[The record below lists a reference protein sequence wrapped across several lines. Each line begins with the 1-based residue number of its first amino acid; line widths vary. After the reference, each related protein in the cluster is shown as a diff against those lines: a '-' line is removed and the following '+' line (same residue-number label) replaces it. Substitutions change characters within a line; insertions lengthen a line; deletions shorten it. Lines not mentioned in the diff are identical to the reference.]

1 MDHSDTSVDFVIMAK
16 KKSLFKKLRK
26 SGSSLVA
33 EPEAPVDD
41 VILEALAKPKVEQ
54 VVAPAIIRKPY
65 IAPEK
70 TYPAVTNVEVNKND
84 IFGAL
89 DIAKQAVIEDAGKR
103 EYVGEFYSIDS
114 DEERIATY
122 LFEAKLPGYDGW
134 RWAVTV
140 AKVDEQSAPT
150 ICDVVLLP
158 GTKALLAP
166 NWIPYSQRIQPG
178 DLGVGD
184 VVPTAA
190 DDERL
195 TQGYAALPEDE
206 ELDITQLFEFGLGR
220 ARVLSVIGRDAAS
233 KRWYEGDR
241 GPKTPIARSAP
252 KPCQSCGFFIPIAG
266 SLRTTFG
273 VCSNAISPED
283 ARVVSFDHGCGA
295 HSEALIKAE

>member
-1 MDHSDTSVDFVIMAK
+1 MAK

-41 VILEALAKPKVEQ
+41 LILEALAKPKVEQ

-89 DIAKQAVIEDAGKR
+89 DMAKQAVIEDAGKR

-295 HSEALIKAE
+295 HSEALIKAK

>member
-1 MDHSDTSVDFVIMAK
+1 MAK

-26 SGSSLVA
+26 GGNSLVA
-33 EPEAPVDD
+33 EPEAPVDEA
-41 VILEALAKPKVEQ
+41 ILEALAKPKIEEPVR
-54 VVAPAIIRKPY
+54 PAIIRKPY
-65 IAPEK
+65 IAPKK
-70 TYPAVTNVEVNKND
+70 TYPAVIDIEINKND

-103 EYVGEFYSIDS
+103 EYVGEFYSVDS

-150 ICDVVLLP
+150 ICDVALLP

-220 ARVLSVIGRDAAS
+220 ARVLSVIGRDEAS

-241 GPKTPIARSAP
+241 GPRTPIARSAP
-252 KPCQSCGFFIPIAG
+252 KPCQSCGFYIPIAG

>member
-1 MDHSDTSVDFVIMAK
+1 MAK

-26 SGSSLVA
+26 PSSSLVA

-54 VVAPAIIRKPY
+54 VVTPAIIRKPY
-65 IAPEK
+65 IAPAK
-70 TYPAVTNVEVNKND
+70 TYPAVIDIEVNKSD

-89 DIAKQAVIEDAGKR
+89 DLAKKAAIEDAGKS

-114 DEERIATY
+114 DEDRVATY
-122 LFEAKLPGYDGW
+122 LFEAKLPGYHGW
-134 RWAVTV
+134 RWGVTV
-140 AKVDEQSAPT
+140 VKIDDATKPT

-158 GTKALLAP
+158 GTQALLAP
-166 NWIPYSQRIQPG
+166 NWVPYSQRIQPG

-184 VVPTAA
+184 VVPTAP

-195 TQGYAALPEDE
+195 TPAYAALPGEED
-206 ELDITQLFEFGLGR
+206 LDITQLFEFGLGR
-220 ARVLSVIGRDAAS
+220 ARVLSIIGRDAAS

-241 GPKTPIARSAP
+241 GPRTPIAKAAP
-252 KPCQSCGFFIPIAG
+252 KPCVSCGFFIPIAG

>member
-1 MDHSDTSVDFVIMAK
+1 MAK

-41 VILEALAKPKVEQ
+41 LILEALAKPKVEQ
-54 VVAPAIIRKPY
+54 VVTPAIIRKPY

-70 TYPAVTNVEVNKND
+70 TYPAVINIEINKND
-84 IFGAL
+84 VFGAL

>member
-1 MDHSDTSVDFVIMAK
+1 MAK

-41 VILEALAKPKVEQ
+41 LILEALAKPKVEQ

-70 TYPAVTNVEVNKND
+70 TYPAVINIEINKND
-84 IFGAL
+84 VFGAL
-89 DIAKQAVIEDAGKR
+89 DMAKQAVIEDAGKR

>member
-1 MDHSDTSVDFVIMAK
+1 MAK

-41 VILEALAKPKVEQ
+41 LILEALAKPKVEQ

-70 TYPAVTNVEVNKND
+70 TYPAVINIEINKND

-178 DLGVGD
+178 DHGVGD

-195 TQGYAALPEDE
+195 TQGYAVLPEDE

>member
-1 MDHSDTSVDFVIMAK
+1 MAMAK

-26 SGSSLVA
+26 PSSSLVA

-54 VVAPAIIRKPY
+54 VVTPAIIRKPY

-70 TYPAVTNVEVNKND
+70 TYPAVIDIEVNKND
-84 IFGAL
+84 VFGAL
-89 DIAKQAVIEDAGKR
+89 DIAKQAVIEDAGKH

-195 TQGYAALPEDE
+195 TPGYAALPEDE

-241 GPKTPIARSAP
+241 GPRTPIARSAP

>member
-1 MDHSDTSVDFVIMAK
+1 MAK

-26 SGSSLVA
+26 SESSLVA
-33 EPEAPVDD
+33 EPEAPVDEAIIEA
-41 VILEALAKPKVEQ
+41 ILKPKVSEP
-54 VVAPAIIRKPY
+54 VVPVIVRKPY
-65 IAPEK
+65 IAPQK
-70 TYPAVTNVEVNKND
+70 TYPTKIEVQVDKRD

-89 DIAKQAVIEDAGKR
+89 ELAKQAAIEDSGKS
-103 EYVGEFYSIDS
+103 EYVGEFYSIDT
-114 DEERIATY
+114 DDDRIATY
-122 LFEAKLPGYDGW
+122 LFQAKLPGYAGW
-134 RWAVTV
+134 MWAVTV
-140 AKVDEQSAPT
+140 AKVDDQGLPT

-158 GTKALLAP
+158 GVKALLAP

-184 VVPTAA
+184 VVPTSP

-195 TQGYAALPEDE
+195 TAAYAALPEDE
-206 ELDITQLFEFGLGR
+206 ELDITQIFEFGLGR

-241 GPKTPIARSAP
+241 GPRAPIAQAAP
-252 KPCQSCGFFIPIAG
+252 KPCASCGFFIPLAG
-266 SLRTTFG
+266 SLRGAFG

>member
-1 MDHSDTSVDFVIMAK
+1 MAK

-41 VILEALAKPKVEQ
+41 LILEALAKPKVEQ
-54 VVAPAIIRKPY
+54 VVTPAIIRKPY

-70 TYPAVTNVEVNKND
+70 TYPAVIDIEVNKND
-84 IFGAL
+84 VFGAL

-195 TQGYAALPEDE
+195 TPGYAALPEDE

>member
-1 MDHSDTSVDFVIMAK
+1 MAK

-26 SGSSLVA
+26 SESSMVA

-41 VILEALAKPKVEQ
+41 AILEAIAKPKIEE
-54 VVAPAIIRKPY
+54 VVRPAIIRKPY
-65 IAPEK
+65 IAPAK
-70 TYPAVTNVEVNKND
+70 TYPAVINIEVNKSD

-89 DIAKQAVIEDAGKR
+89 DLAKKAAIEDAGKS

-114 DEERIATY
+114 DEDRVATY
-122 LFEAKLPGYDGW
+122 LFEAKLPGYHGW
-134 RWAVTV
+134 RWGVTV
-140 AKVDEQSAPT
+140 VKIDDASKPT

-158 GTKALLAP
+158 GTQALLAP
-166 NWIPYSQRIQPG
+166 NWVPYSQRIQPG

-184 VVPTAA
+184 VVPTAP

-195 TQGYAALPEDE
+195 TPAYAALPGEED
-206 ELDITQLFEFGLGR
+206 LDITQLFEFGLGR
-220 ARVLSVIGRDAAS
+220 ARVLSIIGRDAAS

-241 GPKTPIARSAP
+241 GPRTPIAKAAP
-252 KPCQSCGFFIPIAG
+252 KPCVSCGFFIPIAG

>member
-1 MDHSDTSVDFVIMAK
+1 MAK

-41 VILEALAKPKVEQ
+41 LILEALAKPKVEQ
-54 VVAPAIIRKPY
+54 VVTPAIIRKPY

-70 TYPAVTNVEVNKND
+70 TYPAVINIEINKND

>member
-1 MDHSDTSVDFVIMAK
+1 MAK

-41 VILEALAKPKVEQ
+41 LILEALAKPKVEQ

-70 TYPAVTNVEVNKND
+70 TYPAVINIEINKND

-89 DIAKQAVIEDAGKR
+89 DMAKQAVIEDAGKR

-241 GPKTPIARSAP
+241 GPRTPIARSAP

>member
-1 MDHSDTSVDFVIMAK
+1 MAK

-26 SGSSLVA
+26 NESSLVA
-33 EPEAPVDD
+33 EPEAPVDEA
-41 VILEALAKPKVEQ
+41 ILEAIARPKIEEVVKPVIVRKPY
-54 VVAPAIIRKPY
+54 VAPA
-65 IAPEK
+65 K
-70 TYPAVTNVEVNKND
+70 TYPAKIELEPNKSD

-89 DIAKQAVIEDAGKR
+89 TLAKQAAIEDAGKA

-114 DEERIATY
+114 DEERVATY
-122 LFEAKLPGYDGW
+122 LFHAKLPGYSGW
-134 RWAVTV
+134 MWAVTV
-140 AKVDEQSAPT
+140 AKVDDQSDAT

-158 GTKALLAP
+158 GGKALLAP
-166 NWIPYSQRIQPG
+166 NWVPYSQRIQPG

-184 VVPTAA
+184 VVPTSP

-195 TQGYAALPEDE
+195 TQSYAALPGEE
-206 ELDITQLFEFGLGR
+206 ELDIAQLFELGLSR
-220 ARVLSVIGRDAAS
+220 ARVLSIVGRDAAS

-241 GPKTPIARSAP
+241 GPKAPIAQAAP
-252 KPCQSCGFFIPIAG
+252 KPCSSCGFFIPITG
-266 SLRTTFG
+266 SLRGAFG

>member
-1 MDHSDTSVDFVIMAK
+1 MAK

-26 SGSSLVA
+26 GESSLVA
-33 EPEAPVDD
+33 EPEAPVDEA
-41 VILEALAKPKVEQ
+41 ILEAIAQPKVEE
-54 VVAPAIIRKPY
+54 VVKPVIVRKPY

-70 TYPAVTNVEVNKND
+70 TYPAKIDLQPDKND

-89 DIAKQAVIEDAGKR
+89 RMAKQAAIEDAGKS
-103 EYVGEFYSIDS
+103 EFVGEFYSIDS
-114 DEERIATY
+114 DEERVATY
-122 LFEAKLPGYDGW
+122 LFHAKLPGYNGW
-134 RWAVTV
+134 MWAVTV
-140 AKVDEQSAPT
+140 AKVDDQSDPT

-158 GTKALLAP
+158 GAKALLAP
-166 NWIPYSQRIQPG
+166 NWVPYSQRIQPG

-184 VVPTAA
+184 VVPTAP

-195 TQGYAALPEDE
+195 TQTYAALPGEE
-206 ELDITQLFEFGLGR
+206 ELDIAQLFEFGLSR
-220 ARVLSVIGRDAAS
+220 ARVLSIVGRDAAS

-241 GPKTPIARSAP
+241 GPKAPIAQAAP
-252 KPCQSCGFFIPIAG
+252 KPCSSCGFFIPITG
-266 SLRTTFG
+266 SLRGAFG

>member
-1 MDHSDTSVDFVIMAK
+1 MAK

-26 SGSSLVA
+26 GGNSLVA

-41 VILEALAKPKVEQ
+41 LILEALAKPKVEQ
-54 VVAPAIIRKPY
+54 IVAPAIIRKPY
-65 IAPEK
+65 IAPKK
-70 TYPAVTNVEVNKND
+70 TYPAVIDIEINKND

-103 EYVGEFYSIDS
+103 EYVGEFYSVDS

-195 TQGYAALPEDE
+195 TPGYAALPEDE

-220 ARVLSVIGRDAAS
+220 ARVLSVIGRDEAS

-241 GPKTPIARSAP
+241 GPRTPIARSAP
-252 KPCQSCGFFIPIAG
+252 KPCHSCGFYIPIAG

>member
-1 MDHSDTSVDFVIMAK
+1 MAK

-26 SGSSLVA
+26 SESSLVA

-41 VILEALAKPKVEQ
+41 AILEAIAKPKIEEPVR
-54 VVAPAIIRKPY
+54 PAIIRKPY
-65 IAPEK
+65 VAPAK
-70 TYPAVTNVEVNKND
+70 TYPAVIDIEVNKSD

-89 DIAKQAVIEDAGKR
+89 DLAKKAAIEDAGKS

-114 DEERIATY
+114 DEDRVATY
-122 LFEAKLPGYDGW
+122 LFEAKLPGYHGW
-134 RWAVTV
+134 RWGVTV
-140 AKVDEQSAPT
+140 VKTDDASKPT

-158 GTKALLAP
+158 GTQALLAP
-166 NWIPYSQRIQPG
+166 NWVPYSQRIQPG

-184 VVPTAA
+184 VVPTAP

-195 TQGYAALPEDE
+195 TPAYAALPGEED
-206 ELDITQLFEFGLGR
+206 LDITQLFEFGLGR
-220 ARVLSVIGRDAAS
+220 ARVLSIIGRDAAS

-241 GPKTPIARSAP
+241 GPRTPIAKAAP
-252 KPCQSCGFFIPIAG
+252 KPCVSCGFFIPIAG

>member
-1 MDHSDTSVDFVIMAK
+1 MAK

-26 SGSSLVA
+26 NESSLVA

-41 VILEALAKPKVEQ
+41 SILEAISQPKVEE
-54 VVAPAIIRKPY
+54 VIKPAIVRKPY

-70 TYPAVTNVEVNKND
+70 TYPAKIDVEVNKND
-84 IFGAL
+84 IFSAL
-89 DIAKQAVIEDAGKR
+89 SIAKQAVIEDAGKS

-114 DEERIATY
+114 DEERVATY
-122 LFEAKLPGYDGW
+122 LFHAKLPGYSGW
-134 RWAVTV
+134 MWAVTV
-140 AKVDEQSAPT
+140 AKVDDNSPAT

-158 GTKALLAP
+158 GAKSLLAP
-166 NWIPYSQRIQPG
+166 NWVPYSQRIQPG

-184 VVPTAA
+184 VVPTSP

-195 TQGYAALPEDE
+195 TQSYAALPGEE
-206 ELDITQLFEFGLGR
+206 ELDIAQFFEFGLSR
-220 ARVLSVIGRDAAS
+220 ARVLSIVGRDAAS

-241 GPKTPIARSAP
+241 GPRAPIAQSAP
-252 KPCQSCGFFIPIAG
+252 KPCSSCGFFIPIAG
-266 SLRTTFG
+266 SLRSAFG

-283 ARVVSFDHGCGA
+283 ARVVSVDHGCGA

>member
-1 MDHSDTSVDFVIMAK
+1 MAK

-26 SGSSLVA
+26 NESSLVA

-41 VILEALAKPKVEQ
+41 SILEAISQPKVEE
-54 VVAPAIIRKPY
+54 VVRPAIVRKPY

-70 TYPAVTNVEVNKND
+70 TYPAKIDVEVNKND

-89 DIAKQAVIEDAGKR
+89 SIAKQAVN
-103 EYVGEFYSIDS
+103 
-114 DEERIATY
+114 EERVATY
-122 LFEAKLPGYDGW
+122 LFHAKLPGYLGW
-134 RWAVTV
+134 MWAVTV
-140 AKVDEQSAPT
+140 AKIDDKSPAT

-158 GTKALLAP
+158 GAKSLLAP

-178 DLGVGD
+178 DLGIGD
-184 VVPTAA
+184 VVPTSP

-195 TQGYAALPEDE
+195 TQSYAALPGEE
-206 ELDITQLFEFGLGR
+206 ELDIAQLFEFGLSR
-220 ARVLSVIGRDAAS
+220 ARVLSIVGRDAAS

-241 GPKTPIARSAP
+241 GPRAPIAQSAP
-252 KPCQSCGFFIPIAG
+252 KPCSSCGFFIPIAG
-266 SLRTTFG
+266 SLRSAFG

-283 ARVVSFDHGCGA
+283 ARVVSVDHGCGA

>member
-1 MDHSDTSVDFVIMAK
+1 MAK

-26 SGSSLVA
+26 SESSMVA

-41 VILEALAKPKVEQ
+41 AILEAIAKPKIEE
-54 VVAPAIIRKPY
+54 VVRPAIIRKPY
-65 IAPEK
+65 VAPAK
-70 TYPAVTNVEVNKND
+70 TYPAVINIEVNKSD

-89 DIAKQAVIEDAGKR
+89 DLAKKAAIEDAGKS

-114 DEERIATY
+114 DEDRVATY
-122 LFEAKLPGYDGW
+122 LFEAKLPGYHGW
-134 RWAVTV
+134 RWGVTV
-140 AKVDEQSAPT
+140 VKIDDASKPT

-158 GTKALLAP
+158 GTQALLAP
-166 NWIPYSQRIQPG
+166 NWVPYSQRIQPG

-184 VVPTAA
+184 VVPTAP
-190 DDERL
+190 DDDRL
-195 TQGYAALPEDE
+195 TPAYAALPGEED
-206 ELDITQLFEFGLGR
+206 LDITQLFEFGLGR
-220 ARVLSVIGRDAAS
+220 ARVLSIIGRDAAS

-241 GPKTPIARSAP
+241 GPRTPIAKAAP
-252 KPCQSCGFFIPIAG
+252 KPCVSCGFFIPIAG

>member
-1 MDHSDTSVDFVIMAK
+1 MAK

-26 SGSSLVA
+26 SESSMVA

-41 VILEALAKPKVEQ
+41 AILEAIAKPKIEE
-54 VVAPAIIRKPY
+54 VVRPAIIRKPY
-65 IAPEK
+65 VAPAK
-70 TYPAVTNVEVNKND
+70 TYPAVIDIEVNKSD

-89 DIAKQAVIEDAGKR
+89 DLAKKAAIEDAGKT

-114 DEERIATY
+114 DEDRVATY
-122 LFEAKLPGYDGW
+122 LFEAKLPGYHGW
-134 RWAVTV
+134 RWGVTV
-140 AKVDEQSAPT
+140 AKIDDASKPT

-158 GTKALLAP
+158 GTQALLAP
-166 NWIPYSQRIQPG
+166 NWVPYSQRIQPG

-184 VVPTAA
+184 VVPTAP

-195 TQGYAALPEDE
+195 TPAYAALPGEE

-220 ARVLSVIGRDAAS
+220 ARVLSIIGRDAAS

-241 GPKTPIARSAP
+241 GPRTPIAKAAP
-252 KPCQSCGFFIPIAG
+252 KPCVSCGFFIPIAG

>member
-1 MDHSDTSVDFVIMAK
+1 M
-16 KKSLFKKLRK
+16 
-26 SGSSLVA
+26 A

-41 VILEALAKPKVEQ
+41 LILEAISQPKVEE
-54 VVAPAIIRKPY
+54 VVRPVIVRKPY

-70 TYPAVTNVEVNKND
+70 TYPAKIDVEVNKND

-89 DIAKQAVIEDAGKR
+89 NIAKQAVIEDAGKS

-114 DEERIATY
+114 DEDRVATY
-122 LFEAKLPGYDGW
+122 LFEAKLPGYYGW
-134 RWAVTV
+134 RWGVTV
-140 AKVDEQSAPT
+140 AKIDDASKPT

-158 GTKALLAP
+158 GTQALLAP
-166 NWIPYSQRIQPG
+166 NWVPYSQRIQPG

-184 VVPTAA
+184 VVPTAP

-195 TQGYAALPEDE
+195 TPAYAALPGEED
-206 ELDITQLFEFGLGR
+206 LDITQLFEFGLGR
-220 ARVLSVIGRDAAS
+220 ARVLSIIGRDAAS

-241 GPKTPIARSAP
+241 GPRTPIAKAAP
-252 KPCQSCGFFIPIAG
+252 KPCVSCGFFIPIAG

>member
-1 MDHSDTSVDFVIMAK
+1 MAK

-26 SGSSLVA
+26 GGNSLVA
-33 EPEAPVDD
+33 EPEAPVDEA
-41 VILEALAKPKVEQ
+41 ILEALAKPKIEEPVR
-54 VVAPAIIRKPY
+54 PAIIRKPY
-65 IAPEK
+65 IAPKK
-70 TYPAVTNVEVNKND
+70 TYPAVIDIEVNKND
-84 IFGAL
+84 VFGAL

-103 EYVGEFYSIDS
+103 EYVGEFYSVDS

-220 ARVLSVIGRDAAS
+220 ARVLSVIGRDEAS

-241 GPKTPIARSAP
+241 GPRTPIARSAP
-252 KPCQSCGFFIPIAG
+252 KPCHSCGFYIPIAG

>member
-1 MDHSDTSVDFVIMAK
+1 MAK

-26 SGSSLVA
+26 SESSMVA

-41 VILEALAKPKVEQ
+41 AILEAIAKPKIEE
-54 VVAPAIIRKPY
+54 VVRPAIIRKPY
-65 IAPEK
+65 VAPAK
-70 TYPAVTNVEVNKND
+70 TYPTVIDIEVNKSD

-89 DIAKQAVIEDAGKR
+89 DLAKKAAIEDAGKS

-114 DEERIATY
+114 DEDRVATY
-122 LFEAKLPGYDGW
+122 LFEAKLPGYHGW
-134 RWAVTV
+134 RWGVTV
-140 AKVDEQSAPT
+140 VKIDDASKPT

-158 GTKALLAP
+158 GTQALLAP
-166 NWIPYSQRIQPG
+166 NWVPYSQRIQPG

-184 VVPTAA
+184 VVPTAP

-195 TQGYAALPEDE
+195 TPAYAALPGEE

-220 ARVLSVIGRDAAS
+220 ARVLSIIGRDAAS

-241 GPKTPIARSAP
+241 GPRTPIAKAAP
-252 KPCQSCGFFIPIAG
+252 KPCVSCGFFIPIAG

>member
-1 MDHSDTSVDFVIMAK
+1 MAK

-26 SGSSLVA
+26 SESSMVA

-41 VILEALAKPKVEQ
+41 AILEAIAKPKIEEIVR
-54 VVAPAIIRKPY
+54 PAIIRKPY
-65 IAPEK
+65 VAPAK
-70 TYPAVTNVEVNKND
+70 TYPAVIDIEVNKSD

-89 DIAKQAVIEDAGKR
+89 DLAKKAAIEDAGKSD
-103 EYVGEFYSIDS
+103 YVGEFYSIDS
-114 DEERIATY
+114 DEDRVATY
-122 LFEAKLPGYDGW
+122 LFEAKLPGYHGW
-134 RWAVTV
+134 RWGVTV
-140 AKVDEQSAPT
+140 VKIDDASKPT

-158 GTKALLAP
+158 GTQALLAP
-166 NWIPYSQRIQPG
+166 NWVPYSQRIQPG

-184 VVPTAA
+184 VVPTAP

-195 TQGYAALPEDE
+195 TPAYAALPGEE

-220 ARVLSVIGRDAAS
+220 ARVLSIIGRDAAS

-241 GPKTPIARSAP
+241 GPRTPIAKAAP
-252 KPCQSCGFFIPIAG
+252 KPCVSCGFFIPIAG

>member
-1 MDHSDTSVDFVIMAK
+1 MAK

-41 VILEALAKPKVEQ
+41 LILEALAKPKVEQ
-54 VVAPAIIRKPY
+54 VVAPAMIRKPY

-70 TYPAVTNVEVNKND
+70 TYPAVIDIEVNKND
-84 IFGAL
+84 VFGAL

>member
-1 MDHSDTSVDFVIMAK
+1 MAK

-26 SGSSLVA
+26 NESSLVA

-41 VILEALAKPKVEQ
+41 LILEAISQPKVEE
-54 VVAPAIIRKPY
+54 VVRPVIVRKPY
-65 IAPEK
+65 VAPEK
-70 TYPAVTNVEVNKND
+70 TYPAKIDVEVNKND

-89 DIAKQAVIEDAGKR
+89 NIAKQAVIEDAGKS

-122 LFEAKLPGYDGW
+122 LFHAKLPGYSGW
-134 RWAVTV
+134 MWAVTV
-140 AKVDEQSAPT
+140 AKIDDKSPAT

-158 GTKALLAP
+158 GAKSLLAP
-166 NWIPYSQRIQPG
+166 NWVPYSQRIQPG
-178 DLGVGD
+178 DLGIGD
-184 VVPTAA
+184 VVPTSP

-195 TQGYAALPEDE
+195 TQSYAALPGEE
-206 ELDITQLFEFGLGR
+206 ELDIAQLFEFGLSR
-220 ARVLSVIGRDAAS
+220 ARVLSIVGRDAAS

-241 GPKTPIARSAP
+241 GPRAPIAQAAP
-252 KPCQSCGFFIPIAG
+252 KPCSSCGFFIPIAG
-266 SLRTTFG
+266 SLRSAFG

-283 ARVVSFDHGCGA
+283 ARVVSVDHGCGA